1 MGEESKKPTAP
12 TQQQPKPA
20 KSVNPLQSV
29 QTAKPETQNRN
40 FELNTAKKPSDKND
54 N

>member
-1 MGEESKKPTAP
+1 MEDKSKKPTVPAESKP
-12 TQQQPKPA
+12 QPKP
-20 KSVNPLQSV
+20 SNPLLTV

-40 FELNTAKKPSDKND
+40 FELNTTKKSPDKNG